1 MKTIRTMMLAILCA
15 VSLASLA
22 RADSISLTLDPT
34 NGALTGPAGS
44 TVGWG
49 FTFTNLGIDFAV
61 ITGSDF
67 CVGVIT
73 SPCGT
78 SFGTYTDL
86 AGPQFVLV
94 GPSPESS
101 SVAEVFNNSLGT
113 GLGSFLI
120 DPAATG
126 TVTGQIVLSFDL
138 YDLDPNSPGFDPLA
152 NTISVGN
159 SLTASASVT
168 VGTQAVSVP
177 EPPAIEFLICVVG
190 VVGAA
195 VWRRR
200 SHTLKPCGP

>member
-15 VSLASLA
+15 VPLASLA

-49 FTFTNLGIDFAV
+49 FTFTNLGSDFAV
-61 ITGSDF
+61 ITSTDF

-86 AGPQFVLV
+86 AGPQFVPV
-94 GPSPESS
+94 GPPPESS
-101 SVAEVFNNSLGT
+101 SFAEVFNNSLGT

-126 TVTGQIVLSFDL
+126 TVIGQILLSFDL
-138 YDLDPNSPGFDPLA
+138 FNVDPNSLGFDPLVD
-152 NTISVGN
+152 TISFGN
-159 SLTASASVT
+159 LLTASASVT
-168 VGTQAVSVP
+168 VGTQAV
-177 EPPAIEFLICVVG
+177 
-190 VVGAA
+190 
-195 VWRRR
+195 
-200 SHTLKPCGP
+200 

>member
-1 MKTIRTMMLAILCA
+1 MKPYMKTIRTMMVAILCA
-15 VSLASLA
+15 ISFGSLA

-49 FTFTNLGIDFAV
+49 FTFTNLGSDFAV
-61 ITGSDF
+61 ISGSDF
-67 CVGVIT
+67 CAGVIT
-73 SPCGT
+73 SPCT
-78 SFGTYTDL
+78 NSFGTYTDL
-86 AGPQFVLV
+86 TGSQFILV

-101 SVAEVFNNSLGT
+101 SFAAVFNNSLGT

-126 TVTGQIVLSFDL
+126 TVIGQIVLSFDL
-138 YDLDPNSPGFDPLA
+138 YDLDPNSPGFDPLV

-168 VGTQAVSVP
+168 VGTQSVSVP
-177 EPPAIEFLICVVG
+177 EPPAIEFLICVAG
-190 VVGAA
+190 VVRA
-195 VWRRR
+195 VIWRRR
-200 SHTLKPCGP
+200 SQIL

>member
-15 VSLASLA
+15 ISLSGLA
-22 RADSISLTLDPT
+22 RADPISLALDPT
-34 NGALTGPAGS
+34 DGALTGPAGS

-49 FTFTNLGIDFAV
+49 FTFTNLGSDFAV

-86 AGPQFVLV
+86 AGPQFLLA

-101 SVAEVFNNSLGT
+101 SFAEVFNNSLGT

-120 DPAATG
+120 DPAAAA
-126 TVTGQIVLSFDL
+126 TVIGQIVLSFDL
-138 YDLDPNSPGFDPLA
+138 YSVDPNSIGFDPLVD
-152 NTISVGN
+152 TISFGN
-159 SLTASASVT
+159 LLTASASVT
-168 VGTQAVSVP
+168 VGTQAVAVP
-177 EPPAIEFLICVVG
+177 EPPAIEFLICVAG

-195 VWRRR
+195 IWRRR
-200 SHTLKPCGP
+200 TVL